1 MTNGYKRISAVQT
14 AFEIL
19 EYLADRA
26 GPESP
31 KEIAKAVKVPY
42 GTAMSHIATLC
53 DGGYLVDEGSGVRI
67 GTKMSGF
74 WLKMKAGAEAK
85 RTTIDEALKVLGQI

>member
-1 MTNGYKRISAVQT
+1 MTNGYKRIAAVQT

-19 EYLADRA
+19 EYLAGRS
-26 GPESP
+26 GPETP

-53 DGGYLVDEGSGVRI
+53 DGGYLVDEGGCIRI
-67 GTKMSGF
+67 GTKMSCF
-74 WLKMKAGAEAK
+74 WLKLKAGAEMK
-85 RTTIDEALKVLGQI
+85 RTTIDEALKILGQI